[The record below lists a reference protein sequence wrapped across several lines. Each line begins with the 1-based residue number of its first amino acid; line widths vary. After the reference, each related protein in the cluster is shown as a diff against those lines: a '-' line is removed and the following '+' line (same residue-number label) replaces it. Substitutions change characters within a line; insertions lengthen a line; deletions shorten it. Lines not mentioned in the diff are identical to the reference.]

1 MGDVGAGV
9 EAVDVAGGVVVGV
22 RAVVVAGEV
31 EPIGEQ
37 VSTAPADDAW
47 MLTGSLAF
55 EVHEYV
61 VLVHRG
67 REQSSSVRVGCE
79 ASRVG

>member
-1 MGDVGAGV
+1 VGDADVGG
-9 EAVDVAGGVVVGV
+9 EAVDVAGGAVVDVI

-37 VSTAPADDAW
+37 VSTLPTANPW

-67 REQSSSVRVGCE
+67 REQS
-79 ASRVG
+79 A